1 MFEDVPAGIMAGKAA
16 GMTVFAVEDA
26 FSREMR
32 REKEALADGM
42 IENYWELLE
51 E

>member
-1 MFEDVPAGIMAGKAA
+1 MASEGPVNGEEEIRERHKRR
-16 GMTVFAVEDA
+16 VE
-26 FSREMR
+26 EMR